1 MLSFFRMIILL
12 LDPNLPNL
20 ASPDGVGQKNDVL
33 VLTDFADYFFSLFF
47 FPIMQKKHP
56 FCRYSYIT
64 LI

>member
-33 VLTDFADYFFSLFF
+33 VLTDFADFFFLILFPHHAIKAPLLSLF
-47 FPIMQKKHP
+47 I
-56 FCRYSYIT
+56 YIL